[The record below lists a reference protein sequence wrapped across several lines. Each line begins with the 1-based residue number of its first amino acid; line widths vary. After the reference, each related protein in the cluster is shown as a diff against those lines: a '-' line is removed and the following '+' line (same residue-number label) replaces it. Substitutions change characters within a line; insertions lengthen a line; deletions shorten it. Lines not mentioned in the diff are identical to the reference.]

1 MRILLLFLFINV
13 SFIYAQDFR
22 FGKVSEEELSQKQHS
37 LDPEADAAI
46 LYRDESTR
54 FEYNQ
59 DTGFFIL
66 TEVFERVKIYNSEGY
81 YRATKQVVLYQ
92 GNQGEEEVNSIKG
105 VTYNLRDGNIDET
118 KLKKDGIFKEERSK
132 NYDILKFTMPDIQD
146 GCVIEYKYVFKTPFL
161 SNLNEISLQDEIP
174 LNKADVRFAVPE
186 YFGLNKYQKGWLQI
200 DVKEDRRDRSIPY
213 RYRQESRAFGGGD
226 KTIRTKIDFIENIYN
241 ISVAD
246 VPAIKEE
253 VYSGNINNYKS
264 GVKFELS
271 YTKYPGE
278 PITAISSTWEDVSK
292 TIYNSRAFGQELES
306 SRYYDE
312 DADALLDGIS
322 SPEEKIF
329 KVFEFVKN
337 KMTWNRYFGMYT
349 DEGVKEAYK
358 KGSGNTADINLIL
371 VSILR
376 YAGVEANPVILST
389 KENGIPLFPT
399 RDGFNYVIAAV
410 ELDGQLMLMDATN
423 KLGEVNLLEEEL
435 LNWNGRLIKENGL
448 SSWVG
453 LNPKKHAEQITM
465 LNVEI
470 DEAMQAT
477 GKVQSRLSGNKAL
490 NYRADMG
497 RRDDDEKRKKLEE
510 MYTGCEIYEV
520 EMKNM
525 EIPYKPV
532 AVSYDF
538 ESINGVEE
546 IDDKIYFSPLFHF
559 AVVENPFKADERQYP
574 IDYNYPRK
582 DKYIV
587 SIEMPEGYKIEYIPE
602 NAGLTLSEEMGTFQ
616 YIISQ
621 VGTKIQL
628 SMETSINTPLI
639 APQYY
644 EDLKKFYDLMISKEN
659 EKIVL
664 SKI

>member
-1 MRILLLFLFINV
+1 MRILLLFLFINI

-22 FGKVSEEELSQKQHS
+22 YGKVSEEELSQKQHP

-92 GNQGEEEVNSIKG
+92 GNQGEEEVNSIRG
-105 VTYNLRDGNIDET
+105 VTYNLRNGDIDET

-146 GCVIEYKYVFKTPFL
+146 GCVIEYKYTFKTPFL
-161 SNLNEISLQDEIP
+161 NNINEISLQDEIP

-200 DVKEDRRDRSIPY
+200 VVDEDRRDRSIPY
-213 RYRQESRAFGGGD
+213 RYRQSSGAFGGGD
-226 KTIRTKIDFIENIYN
+226 KTIRTKIDFIENIYK

-264 GVKFELS
+264 GIKFELS

-278 PITAISSTWEDVSK
+278 PITPISSTWEDVSK
-292 TIYNSRAFGQELES
+292 TIYDSQAFGQELQS

-312 DADALLDGIS
+312 DADALLEGIS

-349 DEGVKEAYK
+349 DEGVKAAYK

-371 VSILR
+371 VSMLR
-376 YAGVEANPVILST
+376 YAGIEANPVILST

-399 RDGFNYVIAAV
+399 RNGFNYVIAAA

-423 KLGEVNLLEEEL
+423 KIGEVNLLEEEL

-448 SSWVG
+448 STWVG

-465 LNVEI
+465 LTVDLGET
-470 DEAMQAT
+470 MQAT
-477 GKVQSRLSGNKAL
+477 GKVQSRLSGHKAL
-490 NYRADMG
+490 NYRANMG
-497 RRDDDEKRKKLEE
+497 RMDEEEKRKKLEE

-520 EMKNM
+520 KMKNI
-525 EIPYKPV
+525 ETPYKPV

-538 ESINGVEE
+538 ESLNGVEE
-546 IDDKIYFSPLFHF
+546 IDNKIYFSPLFHF
-559 AVVENPFKADERQYP
+559 AVAENPFKAEERQYP
-574 IDYNYPRK
+574 IDYTYPRK

-587 SIEMPEGYKIEYIPE
+587 SIELPEGYKVEQIPE
-602 NAGLTLSEEMGTFQ
+602 NAGLSLSDEMGTFQ
-616 YIISQ
+616 YIVSQ

-644 EDLKKFYDLMISKEN
+644 QDLKKFYDLIISKEN
-659 EKIVL
+659 EKIIL